1 MSAVMIT
8 GISGAGKTT
17 IPAVLAR
24 RGLVSIDADG
34 DPLLSRFVDRAGAVV
49 ELPAA
54 PDFAWIAEHSWAWDP
69 ARLDELIRA
78 AAPAT
83 LYVCGGAANELE
95 LADRFTHVILLEI
108 DEPTMLTRLDAPSRC
123 NEWGRTGD
131 TREELRRRL
140 SG

>member
-54 PDFAWIAEHSWAWDP
+54 RTSPGLLSIAG
-69 ARLDELIRA
+69 RGIR
-78 AAPAT
+78 PVWT
-83 LYVCGGAANELE
+83 N
-95 LADRFTHVILLEI
+95 
-108 DEPTMLTRLDAPSRC
+108 
-123 NEWGRTGD
+123 
-131 TREELRRRL
+131 
-140 SG
+140 